1 MLYVASMT
9 EVLESQFLFVTE
21 QSMMKL
27 VDGTEFDVAT
37 RKTIDATKLNSG
49 DRLLFVGR
57 CDSME
62 YVVLQSREG
71 FFLRFL
77 QQEVPVK
84 KKNAIGVRGMR
95 LGEGDALEQA
105 YLLEGPYGVHDPLWR
120 EKDFPEPAETGKT
133 RHKRVEKP
141 GINFLL
147 RFPFIGDTII

>member
-1 MLYVASMT
+1 MWLEW
-9 EVLESQFLFVTE
+9 EVLESHAFVCDGAV
-21 QSMMKL
+21 QMKL

-105 YLLEGPYGVHDPLWR
+105 YLLEAHTEYTIPYG
-120 EKDFPEPAETGKT
+120 EKKFKSFAPCQEDTKGTET
-133 RHKRVEKP
+133 R
-141 GINFLL
+141 L
-147 RFPFIGDTII
+147 